1 MKLNKN
7 DEKVVATLKANKEL
21 TLAELSEK
29 AELPTKKVFRVL
41 KKLFENEMIDSMG
54 RKYRL
59 LTDKVPAAKAKDG
72 EATADVED
80 TAEAEEE

>member
-1 MKLNKN
+1 LKLNKN
-7 DEKVVATLKANKEL
+7 DEKVVATLKSNKEL

-29 AELPTKKVFRVL
+29 AELPSKKVFRVL
-41 KKLFENEMIDSMG
+41 KKLFENEMIDCQG

-59 LTDKVPAAKAKDG
+59 LSDKPPVKAD
-72 EATADVED
+72 DVEA